1 MSIHELTAH
10 RLERVTRL
18 TAAGWSAAE
27 IAEDLG
33 VTPRSVTR
41 LRAKAGLTNGV
52 QIPRWTPQ
60 QVELFDRLLTE
71 GWSYREISRTHH
83 VNEGT
88 LSRRFPGRGWK
99 TEQKIEIREA
109 RRLLAAIP
117 SRTLRETSP
126 AVEERFTGHRRARKT
141 SEVRRW
147 IRTGAPA
154 APQMAR

>member
-33 VTPRSVTR
+33 VTPRSITR

-52 QIPRWTPQ
+52 QIPRWTPE

-99 TEQKIEIREA
+99 TEQKIEVREA
-109 RRLLAAIP
+109 NRLLAAIP
-117 SRTLRETSP
+117 ARIEGPTKAREHFGMGDRRAAKPRNRRRVAYSRTDRM
-126 AVEERFTGHRRARKT
+126 VG
-141 SEVRRW
+141 
-147 IRTGAPA
+147 
-154 APQMAR
+154 